1 MILLIRN
8 EKKKKKIRISDN
20 ASTGKYSRKVIKIN
34 FQIKH
39 SFISLE
45 RGFHRKGKRV
55 EFERRGGEVN
65 FIKRRQKLAG
75 TNEFI
80 VFNICSL
87 FWSIDIGYVNTFAR
101 NCLISLVKSLV
112 FL

>member
-1 MILLIRN
+1 M
-8 EKKKKKIRISDN
+8 
-20 ASTGKYSRKVIKIN
+20 RKVIKIN
-34 FQIKH
+34 FQIKD

-45 RGFHRKGKRV
+45 RGFHRREGKRV
-55 EFERRGGEVN
+55 EFERGGGEVN
-65 FIKRRQKLAG
+65 FIKRSQKLVG

-87 FWSIDIGYVNTFAR
+87 FWSIEGKVEHENIIDIGYVNTLTR
-101 NCLISLVKSLV
+101 NCPIFLVKRILV